1 VAETHG
7 TRAHLINDVRDIRP
21 EWLEGIDRVGVTA
34 GASTPEFLVR
44 EVVDY
49 LSARKPGVR
58 EFHVVDEDVRFGLP
72 HELLEL
78 ARAAGKPLAS
88 GAPTSS

>member
-1 VAETHG
+1 M
-7 TRAHLINDVRDIRP
+7 
-21 EWLEGIDRVGVTA
+21 
-34 GASTPEFLVR
+34 
-44 EVVDY
+44 VDY

-78 ARAAGKPLAS
+78 ARAAGKPLVPS
-88 GAPTSS
+88 APTST

>member
-1 VAETHG
+1 M
-7 TRAHLINDVRDIRP
+7 
-21 EWLEGIDRVGVTA
+21 DRRR
-34 GASTPEFLVR
+34 SPKEIEIEQKLKTPVSLQFTKAPLH

-78 ARAAGKPLAS
+78 ARVAGKPLAS
-88 GAPTSS
+88 GAPTSG